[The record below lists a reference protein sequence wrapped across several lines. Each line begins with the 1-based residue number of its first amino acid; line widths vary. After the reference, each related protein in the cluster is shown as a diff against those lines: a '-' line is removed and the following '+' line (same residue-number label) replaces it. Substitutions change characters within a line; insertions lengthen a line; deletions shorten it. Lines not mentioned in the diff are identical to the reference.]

1 MSSRGFTLL
10 ELLVVMV
17 IIGVLATMVSL
28 AVGGRAVDDRLQAES
43 RRLEELFR
51 LASDEAQAKGLEF
64 GFRQTEDGF
73 EFLVPDGQT
82 GVWEVVS
89 DGLFRP
95 RQIPAPFVL
104 QLRVD
109 GRLLKPV
116 KSEPAQT
123 QAKEGVDALDPVK
136 RADDSQRIE
145 PQILILSTGEMTP
158 FTLDLRLP
166 DAPDSYRVEGNALGE
181 LALARVEDKS

>member
-1 MSSRGFTLL
+1 MTSRGFTLL

-51 LASDEAQAKGLEF
+51 LAADEAQAKGLEF

-73 EFLVPDGQT
+73 EFLTPDSQT
-82 GVWEVVS
+82 GLWEVVS

-95 RQIPAPFVL
+95 RQIPAPFVM
-104 QLRVD
+104 QLRID
-109 GRLLKPV
+109 GRVIKPV
-116 KSEPAQT
+116 KSRPPEPDAG
-123 QAKEGVDALDPVK
+123 KEVDVLRPAT
-136 RADDSQRIE
+136 RADDARRIE

-166 DAPDSYRVEGNALGE
+166 DAPSYFRVEGNELGE
-181 LALARVEDKS
+181 LDSARAEDKR